1 MWKYS
6 FIGMNASI
14 FIFKEGEINM
24 NILVAGFDPFGD
36 EQINPAMEI
45 LKLLPKKIN
54 GSVIDKLEIPTVFHK
69 SKTVIEGKLQQKVYD
84 IVLVVGQ
91 AGGRF
96 EITPERIAMNI
107 DDARIPDNEG
117 NQPIDEVIQITGAQ
131 AYFSNLPVKSMTA
144 AIKAQGI
151 PARLSNTAGT
161 FVCNHILYQLG
172 FLQDTEYP
180 KMKFGFIHVP
190 FIPEQVVNKVN
201 QPSMSL
207 EMMVRGLQAAIATI
221 VDTNEDI
228 KKPLGEIQ

>member
-1 MWKYS
+1 
-6 FIGMNASI
+6 
-14 FIFKEGEINM
+14 M

-36 EQINPAMEI
+36 EQINPAREI

-131 AYFSNLPVKSMTA
+131 AYFSNLPVKSMTS

-172 FLQDTEYP
+172 FLQDTQYP